1 MTKKTENP
9 VAKAIKKVWEWW
21 KKLPW
26 YGKIPAVIVLL
37 LVVVLAV
44 LWLFSLFAP
53 SGTGKKVDAAHD
65 AVVDTAMDGYAEQ
78 NKILDK
84 KIKEK
89 KAEIAKKL
97 NQAGNID
104 AKTLEGRKKIDEA
117 ETMDDLDRL
126 QKELGL

>member
-1 MTKKTENP
+1 MTKKTENS
-9 VAKAIKKVWEWW
+9 VARAIKKVWEWW

-53 SGTGKKVDAAHD
+53 SGTGKKVDPAHD
-65 AVVDTAMDGYAEQ
+65 AVVDAAMDGYEEQ

-117 ETMDDLDRL
+117 ETMDDLDKL